1 MDRHTSTRMDAH
13 RAILD
18 PIKRKLRHQSFL
30 GNHKIQIIFIRIP
43 AEFIRHLPRC
53 RAEIIRPECECALF
67 LHFSDRLIIM
77 QNIGKCIARFLLL
90 LDFLQAAVD
99 VQLRKILLLNR
110 IAERK
115 CRLQL
120 LLLLLQVRFLC
131 IQCLLQINLMIQQ
144 LANLLQ
150 RHIQLAE

>member
-1 MDRHTSTRMDAH
+1 MNGHPVATVYTH
-13 RAILD
+13 CTILD
-18 PIKRKLRHQSFL
+18 PVKCKFRHHSFF

-67 LHFSDRLIIM
+67 LHFSDCLVIL
-77 QNIGKCIARFLLL
+77 QNVCKCIAPLLLL
-90 LDFLQAAVD
+90 LDFLQAAID

-110 IAERK
+110 IAESK

-120 LLLLLQVRFLC
+120 LFFLLQIYFLC
-131 IQCLLQINLMIQQ
+131 IQCLLQINLTIQQ
-144 LANLLQ
+144 LVNFLQ
-150 RHIQLAE
+150 WHIQLAE